1 MNRLNVCANLFFHFF
16 TNQDWKL
23 VSSISAT
30 ERIKLWD
37 QFSGPVDQETI
48 KSEFLRKVHCKN
60 PPFRYKV
67 KPKPR
72 ICAEIPPMVEYHYK
86 HPPPLLPSLRDILRC
101 ERVYKRPH
109 CSELSNPELC
119 TELDKNISEFKEAQ
133 RKIQRFEIDL
143 VNTSPMETDEVK
155 DENDTPD
162 NAKLSSDTPKN
173 IDFSANTPTAEQLET
188 AAENEPTT
196 TTMTAAATVTATT
209 TTAVQVIP
217 EPNKIQTVDDVD
229 STKILNG
236 DGGNAPLSENNEKLL
251 AQQLQNTKS
260 VANSRTTSNRR
271 KRHTSTKSLGLDCA
285 EMLDLAADAF
295 KAKWQNETIDAN
307 QIDNELK
314 CLDLD
319 VIKELAFRQLQQ
331 ILNEN
336 TDLVAKYQANA
347 ANKAIKEA
355 LKSMPIKIA
364 LPSQLLTSDDIA
376 RIAEQFASG
385 SSSSDTENDDDTS
398 GAANNHTNGIN
409 RSHVPLAAPTPHL
422 MQLNGFDHLDS
433 DTEKALAIARRLEEP
448 LRDSKVR
455 ARAVLTPVTDILEG
469 KRWFTDTTIDD
480 SIFMRYRNLS
490 IGTDRGCQLKFKP
503 MRKCARLSSHHASIF
518 FDEVSRVSPHSQFTL
533 IYVSVFVLQVT
544 KVYELLNYSEFGSEV
559 NGQLYSCDFTEYPQL
574 NENRI
579 QDVNGFYEN
588 IRNILD
594 KKRGVQR
601 IDYKPDQNT
610 R

>member
-1 MNRLNVCANLFFHFF
+1 MRKISYDIYLIEISPLM
-16 TNQDWKL
+16 QDWKL

-48 KSEFLRKVHCKN
+48 KSDFLRKVHCKN

-86 HPPPLLPSLRDILRC
+86 RPPPLLPSLRDVLRC
-101 ERVYKRPH
+101 ERVYKRTH
-109 CSELSNPELC
+109 CTELSDPELC
-119 TELDKNISEFKEAQ
+119 TELDKNIQEFQEAQ
-133 RKIQRFEIDL
+133 RKIQRFETELMANGVKIATETTDASQNANRINDEIK
-143 VNTSPMETDEVK
+143 VGDEPKITENVQNEEPKESRESEMEATAQLSTNDATMTQVDCEPSKVETL
-155 DENDTPD
+155 DEN
-162 NAKLSSDTPKN
+162 
-173 IDFSANTPTAEQLET
+173 
-188 AAENEPTT
+188 
-196 TTMTAAATVTATT
+196 V
-209 TTAVQVIP
+209 
-217 EPNKIQTVDDVD
+217 
-229 STKILNG
+229 KILNG
-236 DGGNAPLSENNEKLL
+236 DGGDAHASENSAKAAESSIHAKP
-251 AQQLQNTKS
+251 T
-260 VANSRTTSNRR
+260 ANSRTTSRR
-271 KRHTSTKSLGLDCA
+271 KRHTSTRSLGLDCA

-307 QIDNELK
+307 RIDDELK
-314 CLDLD
+314 GLDLD

-331 ILNEN
+331 ILSEN
-336 TDLVAKYQANA
+336 GDLVAKCQADT

-355 LKSMPIKIA
+355 LKSMPIKIT

-376 RIAEQFASG
+376 RIADQFASA
-385 SSSSDTENDDDTS
+385 SSSSDTENDDEAL
-398 GAANNHTNGIN
+398 AATAATNGIN
-409 RSHVPLAAPTPHL
+409 HSHVPLVATAPQL

-433 DTEKALAIARRLEEP
+433 DTEKALAIARRLEQP
-448 LRDSKVR
+448 LRESKVR

-469 KRWFTDTTIDD
+469 IRWFTDTTIDD

-490 IGTDRGCQLKFKP
+490 IGTDHGCQLQLKP
-503 MRKCARLSSHHASIF
+503 TRRCARLSSHHASIF
-518 FDEVSRVSPHSQFTL
+518 FDEVRTANRSLFLPL
-533 IYVSVFVLQVT
+533 IDSFSFVRQVT

-601 IDYKPDQNT
+601 IDHKPDPNA
-610 R
+610 RYRSVNAI